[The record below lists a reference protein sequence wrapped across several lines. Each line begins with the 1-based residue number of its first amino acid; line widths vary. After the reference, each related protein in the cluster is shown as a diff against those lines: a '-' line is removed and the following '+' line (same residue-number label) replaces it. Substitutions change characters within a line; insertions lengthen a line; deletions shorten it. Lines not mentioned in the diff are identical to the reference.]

1 MRARSIPWSVLL
13 LAGLVAH
20 TVEAQGP
27 RGLAVPPPQVTLGTV
42 EIKTVPVVYEYVG
55 MTQASKT
62 VEVRAR
68 VQGFIETRDFLE
80 GAYLKEGARLF
91 TIDSRSFKADREI
104 AAAQVEQA
112 ESRLRLAEQ
121 EVKRMQSVK
130 QPGAIAQ
137 SDLDQRIAEQ
147 SSALAALRL
156 AKAQLS
162 KADLELSYATVTAPL
177 TGFVGK
183 AQKEI
188 GSLVDGNQNS
198 LLTVMQQVDPL
209 YVSFQVSESDFLTW
223 RREEKSGQ
231 LVLVQGERA
240 PHVGI
245 TLLDGSPFE
254 NEGLLDFENVNLNTQ
269 TGTVELRA
277 TFKNEGNV
285 LKPGQFVN
293 VYLKGW
299 QRPNTMAVPQRAVS
313 QSPEGAYIYVVGSDS
328 KAERRTIK
336 VGTWAGQDWV
346 VLDGLKE
353 GEKVIVE
360 GLTKVRPGSP
370 VVPVPASGTPAE
382 PSSGPQSSST
392 PSEQPKA
399 R

>member
-1 MRARSIPWSVLL
+1 
-13 LAGLVAH
+13 
-20 TVEAQGP
+20 
-27 RGLAVPPPQVTLGTV
+27 V

-382 PSSGPQSSST
+382 PGSGPQSSST